1 MLLAVDIGNTQTVIG
16 AFVDGA
22 LRRHWR
28 VTTSPGVS
36 ADEIGVLLSGLLDLE
51 GMKTSTIDAAVMAS
65 VVPTLT
71 ASYAEALSGRERVE
85 VFVIDGNSSLGFQ
98 IAYDHPHE
106 VGADRLANCLAAL
119 DRYQLPAVV
128 VDFGTATTFDVI
140 SADGA
145 YLGGVIAAGVE
156 ASLEAIVHKAGRLSG
171 VELEVPRRVI
181 GANTAEALR
190 SGIILGA
197 AAMVDGMIA
206 KIASELGEEPTVAAT
221 GGFSTLVAPLCASVG
236 EIDPMLTISGL
247 YLAYRRLSGRA

>member
-1 MLLAVDIGNTQTVIG
+1 MLLAIDIGNTQTVIG
-16 AFVDGA
+16 AFVEGA
-22 LRRHWR
+22 LRHHWR
-28 VTTSPGVS
+28 VTTRPNVS
-36 ADEIGVLLSGLLDLE
+36 ADEVGVLLAGLLSLDGLR
-51 GMKTSTIDAAVMAS
+51 TSAIESAVVAS

-71 ASYAEALSGRERVE
+71 SSYVKALSRRVE

-98 IAYDHPHE
+98 ISYDHPHE

-119 DRYQLPAVV
+119 EKYHLPAVI

-145 YLGGVIAAGVE
+145 YLGGAIAAGVE
-156 ASLEAIVHKAGRLSG
+156 ASLEAIVHKAGLLSS
-171 VELEVPRRVI
+171 VELDVPQRVI
-181 GANTAEALR
+181 GANTDDALR

-206 KIASELGEEPTVAAT
+206 RIAAELGEAPTVVAT
-221 GGFSTLVAPLCASVG
+221 GGFSPLVAPLCAGVG
-236 EIDPMLTISGL
+236 EIDPLLTVNGL